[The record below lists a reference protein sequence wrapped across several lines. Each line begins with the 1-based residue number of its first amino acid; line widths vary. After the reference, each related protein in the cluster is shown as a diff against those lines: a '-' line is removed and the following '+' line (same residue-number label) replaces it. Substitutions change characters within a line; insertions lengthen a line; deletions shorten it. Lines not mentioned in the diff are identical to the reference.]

1 MHSPPDSAAQ
11 AATVRAMTEIARS
24 AAMQDAL
31 GKLSAA
37 VQHPG
42 GVLVTGEPGS
52 GRESFAKAIH
62 LASVEANGCS
72 VERLLLRAMRGHE
85 TDRPFV
91 RIDSADRPGLE
102 ERLFGLIAIGQTE
115 DATELE
121 RLTPGSAIFSAH
133 GGTLYVRHLP
143 EMPRR
148 LQLRLARLLRQ
159 GEARLLGDEGESRV
173 EIAVRVVAS
182 AEMVLDGDI
191 VPDLQRR
198 LHIAIDVPALR
209 ERRDD
214 VPALVKC
221 LLADLCVA
229 AEQPP
234 KVASR
239 QAIELMCALPW
250 PGNVGE
256 LEALLRV
263 LVTHVPGRHIRLA
276 HVLEYVR
283 LDGRPAIAA
292 YTGTLKEARERFERD
307 YVAAVLDRHRG
318 RMAEAAR
325 TLGLQR
331 TNLYRKVR
339 QLAVARRPQKRQ
351 VS

>member
-1 MHSPPDSAAQ
+1 MH
-11 AATVRAMTEIARS
+11 EIARS

-42 GVLVTGEPGS
+42 GVLVSGEPGS
-52 GRESFAKAIH
+52 GRESFARAIH
-62 LASVEANGCS
+62 LANGTESIGS
-72 VERLLLRAMRGHE
+72 VERLLLMAMRGHR

-102 ERLFGLIAIGQTE
+102 ERLFGLVSIGPDE
-115 DATELE
+115 SIELE
-121 RLTPGSAIFSAH
+121 RLTEGSAIARAH
-133 GGTLYVRHLP
+133 GGTLYIRHLP

-159 GEARLLGDEGESRV
+159 GEAKLLSDNGESRV

-182 AEMVLDGDI
+182 AETVLDGDI
-191 VPDLQRR
+191 VPELLRR
-198 LHIAIDVPALR
+198 LHIAIDVPPLR

-214 VPALVKC
+214 VPALVRC

-234 KVASR
+234 KAASR
-239 QAIELMCALPW
+239 QAVELLSALPW
-250 PGNVGE
+250 PGNLGE

-263 LVTHVPGRHIRLA
+263 LVSHVPGRHIRLA

-283 LDGRPAIAA
+283 LDGRPAIAS
-292 YTGTLKEARERFERD
+292 YTGTLKEARDRFERD

-318 RMAEAAR
+318 RMAEAAKA
-325 TLGLQR
+325 LGLQR

-339 QLAVARRPQKRQ
+339 QLAVARRPRKRH

>member
-1 MHSPPDSAAQ
+1 MH
-11 AATVRAMTEIARS
+11 EIARS

-42 GVLVTGEPGS
+42 GVLVSGEPGS
-52 GRESFAKAIH
+52 GRESFARAIH
-62 LASVEANGCS
+62 LANGTESTGS
-72 VERLLLRAMRGHE
+72 VERLLLRAMRGHR

-102 ERLFGLIAIGQTE
+102 ERLFGLVSIGPDE
-115 DATELE
+115 SIELE
-121 RLTPGSAIFSAH
+121 RLTEGSAIACAH
-133 GGTLYVRHLP
+133 GGTLYIRHLP

-148 LQLRLARLLRQ
+148 LQLRLARVLRQ
-159 GEARLLGDEGESRV
+159 GEAKLLRDSGESRV

-182 AEMVLDGDI
+182 AQTVLDGDI
-191 VPDLQRR
+191 VPELLRR
-198 LHIAIDVPALR
+198 LHIAIDVPPLR

-214 VPALVKC
+214 VPALVRC

-234 KVASR
+234 KAASR
-239 QAIELMCALPW
+239 QAVELLSALPW
-250 PGNVGE
+250 PGNLGE

-263 LVTHVPGRHIRLA
+263 LVSHVPGRHIRLA

-283 LDGRPAIAA
+283 LDGRPAIAS
-292 YTGTLKEARERFERD
+292 YTGTLKEARDRFERD

-318 RMAEAAR
+318 RMAEAAKA
-325 TLGLQR
+325 LGLQR

-339 QLAVARRPQKRQ
+339 QLAVARRPRKRH